1 MDGKSRGILRG
12 RYRALTL
19 GIVLSITYT
28 AFSQLAVAP
37 VAPVI
42 ARDLGGLALYG
53 WIFSAGGL
61 ASLVGTVA
69 AGRQV
74 DRHGPGGPYSIG
86 LLASGTGLLLAASA
100 PSMLVLI
107 IGRALGGLGGGVL
120 FTCVYAAINLGY
132 PDEMRP
138 RMLAVVSSAFIV
150 PAMVGPYFAGVI
162 AEHLSWRVV
171 FWGMLPFL
179 LAAAILTRPSLQRLR
194 PEGDPEPRP
203 GIVAALRLAAGAGLL
218 LAGLGMLPEALGLL
232 LSGAGLLL
240 AMPPLQGL
248 LPAGTLVARPG
259 LPSVIAARGLFSAGY
274 FMAEAYI
281 VLALTLL
288 AGYTPSAAGL
298 VVAVGAV
305 SWSASSW
312 LQARLY
318 GRDGGAGRRGRM
330 IVGVVL
336 LLGGIAVMATAV
348 WAPDLALVL
357 AVGGHLLSGLGMGQ
371 AHPTS
376 AVVAFARSPGG
387 EEGSV
392 SSGLLLADNLTIA
405 LGIGVGGALLAV
417 SEASGWGAKTGVGAA
432 FGVALSLIVLSLVAS
447 SRLPRESHPT
457 AAGPKNG
464 VQA

>member
-1 MDGKSRGILRG
+1 MDGTSRGILSG

-19 GIVLSITYT
+19 GIVLSITYA

-37 VAPVI
+37 VAPII

-53 WIFSAGGL
+53 WIFSGAGL

-74 DRHGPGGPYSIG
+74 DRRGPGVPYSIG
-86 LLASGTGLLLAASA
+86 LLVSGAGLLVTASA

-107 IGRALGGLGGGVL
+107 LGRALGGLGGGVL
-120 FTCVYAAINLGY
+120 FTCVYAALNLGY
-132 PDEMRP
+132 PDELRP
-138 RMLAVVSSAFIV
+138 RMLAAVSSAFIV
-150 PAMVGPYFAGVI
+150 PALVGPYFAGVI

-179 LAAAILTRPSLQRLR
+179 LAAAILTRPSLRRLR
-194 PEGDPEPRP
+194 PEGDPAPRP

-218 LAGLGMLPEALGLL
+218 LTGLGMLPEVLGLL
-232 LSGAGLLL
+232 LSCAGLLM
-240 AMPPLQGL
+240 AVSPLRGL

-259 LPSVIAARGLFSAGY
+259 LPSAIAARGLFSAGY

-281 VLALTLL
+281 VLALTAL

-298 VVAVGAV
+298 VVAVGAL

-312 LQARLY
+312 LQARLD
-318 GRDGGAGRRGRM
+318 GRDGGAGRRGR
-330 IVGVVL
+330 IIAGVAL
-336 LLGGIAVMATAV
+336 LLAGISLMATAV

-357 AVGGHLLSGLGMGQ
+357 AIGGHLLSGLGMGQ

-376 AVVAFARSPGG
+376 AAVAFARAPGG

-392 SSGLLLADNLTIA
+392 SSGMLLADNLTIA
-405 LGIGVGGALLAV
+405 LGIGAGGALLAV
-417 SEASGWGAKTGVGAA
+417 SEASGWGTQPGVAAA
-432 FGVALSLIVLSLVAS
+432 FAVALSLIALSLLAS
-447 SRLPRESHPT
+447 SRLPRESRPMS
-457 AAGPKNG
+457 AGPQEG
-464 VQA
+464 VQV